1 MNMRYKGKYQQT
13 STNVIKSVNVFIQ
26 HSCNVRFSSFAEYAF
41 SETRNAN
48 ATQQRNRSYLVHSN
62 SVVAENFIDIRL
74 NC

>member
-1 MNMRYKGKYQQT
+1 MF
-13 STNVIKSVNVFIQ
+13 FIQ
-26 HSCNVRFSSFAEYAF
+26 HSGSECISSFAEYAF